1 MKEIIKKLLREGLD
15 DTITYEEEHL
25 GSVYGQ
31 DNYELGLYL
40 NGEIVGLVNY
50 VIFEGILTV
59 SNIMVRPEF
68 RRKGFGSRM
77 MQYVK
82 KIHPEAEYKPS
93 VKTDLGV
100 AFKHK
105 EIPDLNKLDEGIGKE
120 IGYKV
125 MRYENG
131 TLIAGANSRLNFKA
145 EIGKTISMPGNGIY
159 MSPNKDYV
167 LNYYSG
173 LADNEVLITFEF
185 DINDIT
191 LGNLTDRES
200 EVAVKQ
206 AKIINIE
213 QLED

>member
-1 MKEIIKKLLREGLD
+1 MKDIIKKLLRESLG
-15 DTITYEEEHL
+15 DTLTYEEEYL

-31 DNYELGLYL
+31 DNYELSLYL

-50 VIFEGILTV
+50 VIFEGGLTV
-59 SNIMVRPEF
+59 SMINVRPEF

-82 KIHPEAEYKPS
+82 KIHPEAKYKPS
-93 VKTDLGV
+93 FKTDLGMS
-100 AFKHK
+100 FKHK
-105 EIPDLNKLDEGIGKE
+105 EVPDLNKLDEGLGKE

-131 TLIAGANSRLNFKA
+131 MLIAGANSKLKFKA

-159 MSPNKDYV
+159 MSPNKEYV

-173 LADNEVLITFEF
+173 LADSEVLITFEF
-185 DINDIT
+185 NTNDIT
-191 LGNLTDRES
+191 FGNLTDKES

-206 AKIINIE
+206 AKIINLEPIE
-213 QLED
+213 G